1 MDNHGKLTATLSAR
15 GTMRATIQPRGVL
28 RGITQPGTG
37 SGGGG
42 TNDYEQLVNKPSINT
57 RILVGD
63 KDGNELGLINSSD
76 ILGIEEI
83 DRMFA
88 AVFGN

>member
-15 GTMRATIQPRGVL
+15 GTMKATMKPRGVL
-28 RGITQPGTG
+28 KGITQPGTG

-57 RILVGD
+57 HLLVGD
-63 KDGNELGLINSSD
+63 SNFEDIGLHFMTNVELQQL
-76 ILGIEEI
+76 LG
-83 DRMFA
+83 
-88 AVFGN
+88 G

>member
-15 GTMRATIQPRGVL
+15 GTMKATIKPRGVL
-28 RGITQPGTG
+28 KGITQPGTG

-57 RILVGD
+57 HLLVGD
-63 KDGNELGLINSSD
+63 SNFEDIGLHFMTNVELQQL
-76 ILGIEEI
+76 LG
-83 DRMFA
+83 
-88 AVFGN
+88 G